1 MRYDP
6 LGDEPVVHLTKAAP
20 LAGAL
25 EVNRMVSR
33 ALAFRFR
40 DTTID
45 LRLNLRTA
53 QRWRRVCWR
62 LERCLMEVGKIWTE
76 DGLGG
81 RHEVVCP
88 QVVLQRTLHKKLW
101 MKIAW

>member
-1 MRYDP
+1 
-6 LGDEPVVHLTKAAP
+6 
-20 LAGAL
+20 
-25 EVNRMVSR
+25 
-33 ALAFRFR
+33 
-40 DTTID
+40 
-45 LRLNLRTA
+45 
-53 QRWRRVCWR
+53 
-62 LERCLMEVGKIWTE
+62 MEIGKIWTE